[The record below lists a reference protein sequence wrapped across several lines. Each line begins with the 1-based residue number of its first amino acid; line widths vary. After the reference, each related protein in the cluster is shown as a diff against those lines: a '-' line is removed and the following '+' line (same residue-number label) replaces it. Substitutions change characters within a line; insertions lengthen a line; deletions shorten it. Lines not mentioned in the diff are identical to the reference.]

1 MATTKHLRTSVNC
14 VLHRGGTHRRD
25 DDALMVLVDFDE
37 LQLLSGSR
45 QISKVC
51 RFLDENSIPY
61 VIGSDGKPRTT
72 NDMLN
77 EGIRNAKEDD
87 ATEVRFSS

>member
-1 MATTKHLRTSVNC
+1 
-14 VLHRGGTHRRD
+14 
-25 DDALMVLVDFDE
+25 MVLVDFDE
-37 LQLLSGSR
+37 LQLLSGSK

-61 VIGSDGKPRTT
+61 VVGSDGKPRTT

-77 EGIRNAKEDD
+77 EGIRNAKEDA
-87 ATEVRFSS
+87 ATEVRFPS

>member
-1 MATTKHLRTSVNC
+1 MS
-14 VLHRGGTHRRD
+14 
-25 DDALMVLVDFDE
+25 LVDFEE
-37 LQLLSGSR
+37 LQLLSGYK
-45 QISKVC
+45 QPSKVC
-51 RFLDENSIPY
+51 RFLKDNRIPF

-77 EGIRNAKEDD
+77 EGIKDDRNKK

>member
-1 MATTKHLRTSVNC
+1 MAPTKHLRTSVNC
-14 VLHRGGTHRRD
+14 VLHRGGTHRRAD
-25 DDALMVLVDFDE
+25 DTVMVLVDYPE
-37 LQLLSGSR
+37 LQLLSGSK

-61 VIGSDGKPRTT
+61 VVGSDGKPRTT